1 MQVVT
6 IVIDSDNSEGDEP
19 AKQACCDLPALV
31 YDLSCFKF
39 TPRCADTSLLLD
51 NFTEHQA

>member
-6 IVIDSDNSEGDEP
+6 IEIDSDNSEGDEP